1 MIPAWTGDVVKEMHL
16 NGINIYEMAQKLKID
31 RSYRGKVLNGQKTPA
46 GAEERFRR
54 AVAEIIAERNEKNDS

>member
-1 MIPAWTGDVVKEMHL
+1 MIPVWTGDVAREMHL
-16 NGINIYEMAQKLKID
+16 HSVTIGELAEKLDID

-54 AVAEIIAERNEKNDS
+54 AVAEIIAERNKK